1 MIECPIIS
9 PGRTGRP
16 GGMLLMNRFDV
27 EAFIDRTRLGRTQL
41 TALFVCILICFIDGF
56 DIFMIGKIAPA
67 IAEGFGEPTRAMTP
81 VFVAQQIGLA
91 VGAFAISPLAD
102 RFGRRSM
109 LIFACLTFGA
119 VTLAS
124 IYVHSLTQL
133 AIMRGIAGV
142 FMAAG
147 LPMAMA
153 LISELTPRHRRST
166 MVAIALAGYSTGS
179 AASGAVAAWLLD
191 IYGWQSGFWIGGLVP
206 LLCVPL
212 LVLFVP
218 ESLKFRAE
226 RNPADP
232 RIPRTIRRLDRN
244 VQLRGDE
251 QFMLNVQQST
261 ARKAKLLDVFSEG
274 RAWMTGLIWAACAL
288 SMTNIAL
295 MGAWLPSFFQEM
307 AGIPIQQ
314 FAVVAMIGY
323 LGGVGGTLCIG
334 WLMDRFRPAL
344 LLALFYM
351 AVAVFLNALAWV
363 PFHTGAFILVAILW
377 SFFQTGG
384 QGGLNTMITL
394 VYPPRMRSTALGWA
408 GGAGRIGGIIA
419 PMAGTFALGHHL
431 SLQWTLALA
440 AILPL
445 LVALLM
451 LVFALGRHD
460 ERLTKAQL
468 ATA

>member
-1 MIECPIIS
+1 M
-9 PGRTGRP
+9 T
-16 GGMLLMNRFDV
+16 RFDV

-41 TALFVCILICFIDGF
+41 IALFVCILICFIDGF

-67 IAEGFGEPTRAMTP
+67 IAEGFGEPTLAMTP

-102 RFGRRSM
+102 RFGRRGM
-109 LIFACLTFGA
+109 LIFSCLTFGGI
-119 VTLAS
+119 TLAS
-124 IYVHSLTQL
+124 IYVQSLAQL
-133 AIMRGIAGV
+133 AVMRGIAGV

-153 LISELTPRHRRST
+153 LISEITPRHRRST

-191 IYGWQSGFWIGGLVP
+191 IYGWKSGFWIGGLVP

-212 LVLFVP
+212 LMLFVP

-232 RIPRTIRRLDRN
+232 RIAHAVRRLDRT
-244 VQLRGDE
+244 VELRGDE
-251 QFMLNVQQST
+251 LFVLNAAQDK
-261 ARKAKLLDVFSEG
+261 ARKARLLDIFSEG
-274 RAWMTGLIWAACAL
+274 RVWMTSLIWAACAL

-314 FAVVAMIGY
+314 FAIVAMIGY
-323 LGGVGGTLCIG
+323 LGGVAGTLCIG

-344 LLALFYM
+344 LLALFY
-351 AVAVFLNALAWV
+351 VALAISLNALAWV
-363 PFHTGAFILVAILW
+363 PFHSGAFILVAIVW

-394 VYPPRMRSTALGWA
+394 IYPPRMRSTALGWA

-419 PMAGTFALGHHL
+419 PTAGTFALAQHF

-451 LVFALGRHD
+451 LVFALGRHG
-460 ERLTKAQL
+460 ERLDDAQP
-468 ATA
+468 AIA

>member
-1 MIECPIIS
+1 
-9 PGRTGRP
+9 
-16 GGMLLMNRFDV
+16 MNRFDV
-27 EAFIDRTRLGRTQL
+27 EAFIDRTRLGRTQIM
-41 TALFVCILICFIDGF
+41 ALFVCILICFIDGF

-67 IAEGFGEPTRAMTP
+67 IAKGFGEPTLAMTS

-91 VGAFAISPLAD
+91 VGAFTISPLAD
-102 RFGRRSM
+102 RFGRRTM
-109 LIFACLTFGA
+109 LIFSCFTFG
-119 VTLAS
+119 VITLAS
-124 IYVHSLTQL
+124 IYVHNLTQL

-153 LISELTPRHRRST
+153 LISEITPRHRRST

-191 IYGWQSGFWIGGLVP
+191 IYGWESGFWIGGLVP
-206 LLCVPL
+206 LICVPL
-212 LVLFVP
+212 LILFVP

-226 RNPADP
+226 RDPADP
-232 RIPRTIRRLDRN
+232 RIARTVRRLDRRIE
-244 VQLRGDE
+244 LRGDE
-251 QFMLNVQQST
+251 LFVLNATQ
-261 ARKAKLLDVFSEG
+261 AKGRKAKLLDVFSEG

-307 AGIPIQQ
+307 AGIPIQE
-314 FAVVAMIGY
+314 FAIVAMIGY
-323 LGGVGGTLCIG
+323 LGGVAGTLCIG

-344 LLALFYM
+344 LLALFYVLL
-351 AVAVFLNALAWV
+351 AVALVALAWV
-363 PFHTGAFILVAILW
+363 PFHTAGFIVVAILW

-408 GGAGRIGGIIA
+408 GGAGRVGGIIA
-419 PMAGTFALGHHL
+419 PTAGTFALAQHFSLHL
-431 SLQWTLALA
+431 TLALA

-445 LVALLM
+445 LVAVLM
-451 LVFALGRHD
+451 LVFAAGKHD
-460 ERLTKAQL
+460 LKLSAGSQNGGT
-468 ATA
+468 